1 MAPRELA
8 VRDCVTKRAR
18 VRFVE
23 AGSGPALLLVHDYLS
38 SYREYDRIIEG
49 LAEVF
54 HVIAPDLP
62 GFGESEKPPAAR
74 FAYRAEDFAES
85 MLDVL
90 AAAGEAR
97 ASVCG
102 HGLGGAVALAL
113 AASHPH
119 VVDKLVLVAPS
130 VPGTRPVA
138 LSRVAPL
145 PVVGPLLF
153 KQVWGRGLFGAH
165 FHNHV
170 FGGQAR
176 TCAPV
181 DELFS
186 HFDSPQGRE
195 SAYATLLGMLDARAL
210 EARLPRVQ
218 APAMVVWG
226 RTDRTGPPTLGR
238 KVARELR
245 GARCEIVEAGH
256 SPAEEAP
263 EAVTRIV
270 TRFVRGTGS
279 ERAA

>member
-1 MAPRELA
+1 MAPRDLA

-18 VRFVE
+18 VRYVE
-23 AGSGPALLLVHDYLS
+23 AGAGPGLLLIHDFLS
-38 SYREYDRIIEG
+38 SYKEHDRLLG
-49 LAEVF
+49 PLAEEF

-62 GFGESEKPPAAR
+62 GFGESEKPPASR

-97 ASVCG
+97 VSVCG

-119 VVDKLVLVAPS
+119 VVDKLVLVSPS

-138 LSRVAPL
+138 LARVAPL
-145 PVVGPLLF
+145 PLVGPLLF
-153 KQVWGRGLFGAH
+153 KQLWGRTLFGAH

-176 TCAPV
+176 TCAPL

-195 SAYATLLGMLDARAL
+195 SAYATLLAMLDARSL

-218 APAMVVWG
+218 ARSLVVWG
-226 RTDRTGPPTLGR
+226 RGDRTGPPTLGR

-245 GARCEIVEAGH
+245 GARCEVLEAGH

-263 EAVTRIV
+263 EAMARVV
-270 TRFVRGTGS
+270 TRFVHGKNS